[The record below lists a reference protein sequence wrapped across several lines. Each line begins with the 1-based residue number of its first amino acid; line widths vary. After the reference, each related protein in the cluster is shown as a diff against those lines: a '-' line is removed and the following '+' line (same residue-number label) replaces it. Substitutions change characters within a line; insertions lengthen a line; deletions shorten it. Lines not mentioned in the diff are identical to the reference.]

1 MRCRRVSLTSSRL
14 ATAILTGSLAV
25 AACTPTGDATSVSD
39 PPEEN
44 PPAVDDNGVDD
55 PVDEPEPTEPSDEEA
70 VTASYEAFLQ
80 ALTAAMA
87 VADPDLALLAERADG
102 AGLVSAQAMVVS
114 LTTADRIAR
123 GEFVPSIESIEI
135 DGDTAELKD
144 CYRADILEYDVGSDE
159 QVADRGGARFEVS
172 AELQRADDGWVVTD
186 FVQGDVCAPAA
197 IARVVEDRYLAFWDA
212 VWSAADP
219 PDPNHPGLVDTA
231 AGEHLAGVQAQLTQL
246 REDGR
251 VRRGRGT
258 ENPVVTYVTTHD
270 TEAAVLDCVE
280 ENPDGG
286 LYDAATGQRVEGGTA
301 EGQRTLLETRLEV
314 IDDLWKVVNVSV
326 LEEDS
331 SCVPE

>member
-1 MRCRRVSLTSSRL
+1 M
-14 ATAILTGSLAV
+14 TGSLAL
-25 AACTPTGDATSVSD
+25 AACSPTGDGTSVAD
-39 PPEEN
+39 PPDGNPTVEE
-44 PPAVDDNGVDD
+44 DNGPFD
-55 PVDEPEPTEPSDEEA
+55 PVDEPEPAEPTDEER

-80 ALTAAMA
+80 ALTEAMEE
-87 VADPDLALLAERADG
+87 ADPDSPMLAERADG

-114 LTTADRIAR
+114 LTTADRVAR

-135 DGDTAELKD
+135 DGDTAELED
-144 CYRADILEYDVGSDE
+144 CYRADVVEYDVDTDE

-172 AELQRADDGWVVTD
+172 AELQRAGEGWVVTD
-186 FVQGDVCAPAA
+186 FTQGDVCAPSV
-197 IARVVEDRYLAFWDA
+197 IAGVVEDRYLAFWDA

-219 PDPNHPGLVDTA
+219 PDPDHPGLVDTA
-231 AGEHLAGVQAQLTQL
+231 AGEHLAGVQEQLTQL
-246 REDGR
+246 REEGR

-258 ENPVVTYVTTHD
+258 ENPVVLYVTAHD
-270 TEAAVLDCVE
+270 TEAVVLDCVE

-286 LYDAATGQRVEGGTA
+286 LYDAATGERVEGGTA

-314 IDDLWKVVNVSV
+314 IDSLWRVVNVSV

>member
-1 MRCRRVSLTSSRL
+1 MRCRRVSLTSFRL
-14 ATAILTGSLAV
+14 ATAILTGSLAL
-25 AACTPTGDATSVSD
+25 AACSPTGDATSVAD

-44 PPAVDDNGVDD
+44 PPVEDDNGPVD
-55 PVDEPEPTEPSDEEA
+55 PVDEPEPAEPTEEEA

-80 ALTAAMA
+80 ALTAAMEE
-87 VADPDLALLAERADG
+87 ADPDLPLLAEHADG

-135 DGDTAELKD
+135 DGDTAELQD
-144 CYRADILEYDVGSDE
+144 CYRADILAYDADTDE
-159 QVADRGGARFEVS
+159 QVADRGGSRFEGA

-186 FVQGDVCAPAA
+186 FAQGDVCAPAV
-197 IARVVEDRYLAFWDA
+197 IAGVVEDRYLAFWDA

-219 PDPNHPGLVDTA
+219 PDPDHPGLVDTA
-231 AGEHLAGVQAQLTQL
+231 AGEHLAGVQAQLTSL
-246 REDGR
+246 REEGR
-251 VRRGRGT
+251 VRRGRGS
-258 ENPVVTYVTTHD
+258 ENPVVSYVTAHD
-270 TEAAVLDCVE
+270 TEAVVLDCVE

-286 LYDAATGQRVEGGTA
+286 LYDAATGERVEGGTA